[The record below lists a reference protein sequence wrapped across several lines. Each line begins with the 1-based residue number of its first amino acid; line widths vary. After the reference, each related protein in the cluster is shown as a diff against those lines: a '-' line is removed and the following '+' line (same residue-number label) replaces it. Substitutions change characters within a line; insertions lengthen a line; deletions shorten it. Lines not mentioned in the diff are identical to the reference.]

1 MKKSL
6 FLLLTLFS
14 VCTQAQNTWEMPKEP
29 DPKAALDEKYAAGA
43 IPMKDGL
50 VCFSKTIKA
59 QGKTLKQTYDI
70 IHGYLQE
77 MIAEPNQLQREVGYT
92 GETEPIS
99 RIAYEDINSGVIAAN
114 IDEWLVFKRN
124 AITLDRTE
132 MKYVIIANCKDGSV
146 EINITRIHYNY
157 EKDRPG
163 GFEEAAENVITDDW
177 GLNKSKTKLAP
188 TYGKFR
194 RKTIDRVN
202 YLFNTIE
209 EKLK

>member
-1 MKKSL
+1 MKKLL
-6 FLLLTLFS
+6 FSLLLLFS
-14 VCTQAQNTWEMPKEP
+14 LCIQAQNTWEMPKEP
-29 DPKAALDEKYAAGA
+29 DPKAALDEKYAVGA
-43 IPMKDGL
+43 VPMKDGL

-59 QGKTLKQTYDI
+59 QGKTMKQIYDI

-77 MIAEPNQLQREVGYT
+77 MTEEPNQLKREIGYT
-92 GETEPIS
+92 NETEPIS

-132 MKYVIIANCKDGSV
+132 MKYIIIANCKDGSV
-146 EINITRIHYNY
+146 EINITRIHYIY

-163 GFEEAAENVITDDW
+163 GFEEHAEKIITDEN
-177 GLNKSKTKLAP
+177 GLNRSKTKLAP

-194 RKTIDRVN
+194 RKTIDRIN
-202 YLFNTIE
+202 YIFNTLE
-209 EKLK
+209 ERLK